1 MLSIMIEDYTK
12 QLSSNTITAYTE
24 YLSALEAK
32 DKLSYKLK
40 NHK

>member
-1 MLSIMIEDYTK
+1 MLSIMIEDYSK
-12 QLSSNTITAYTE
+12 KLNGNTITAYSE
-24 YLSALEAK
+24 YLNALEEK